1 MALSAVALGIMPV
14 RGRGSFP
21 RGTYV
26 EVSASGPI
34 ERYRA
39 VGRREDSDNAI
50 KFLQA
55 VGVAVTPILRKHN
68 WRACVLPHRR
78 G

>member
-14 RGRGSFP
+14 RGRGSFQ
-21 RGTYV
+21 RGAYV

-39 VGRREDSDNAI
+39 VGRREDSGHAI

-55 VGVAVTPILRKHN
+55 IGVAVTPILRKHS
-68 WRACVLPHRR
+68 WRTCVVLRRR